1 MEVVTRALL
10 LLSILA
16 LACTD
21 NEGASRA
28 LHGSGFTDITLTGFS
43 FGSCGKDD
51 GSSTGFEAKNPQ
63 GERVSGVVCCGLI
76 FKGCTVRF

>member
-1 MEVVTRALL
+1 MVEVVSRSLL
-10 LLSILA
+10 LFTLLA

-43 FGSCGKDD
+43 FGCGKDD

-63 GERVSGVVCCGLI
+63 GGRVKGVVCCGLI